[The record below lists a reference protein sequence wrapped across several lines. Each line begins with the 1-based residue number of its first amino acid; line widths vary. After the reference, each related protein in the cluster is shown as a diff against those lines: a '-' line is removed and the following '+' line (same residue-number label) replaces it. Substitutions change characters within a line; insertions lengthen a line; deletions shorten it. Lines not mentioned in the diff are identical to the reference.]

1 MFVVIFLCFFFSQDR
16 GETDCVVAWR
26 ERNETFIESFVI
38 KCREADAIAGIQTV
52 LFVFLVFP
60 RDDVT
65 GNEQLRN
72 VYACQRTTAAVIGEY
87 HTTKIVLSFS
97 AFCDS
102 DNIFSF
108 FCKVEMGNEFFEMVL
123 GFDS

>member
-1 MFVVIFLCFFFSQDR
+1 MFVVILLCFFFSQDR

-52 LFVFLVFP
+52 LFCPFLRF
-60 RDDVT
+60 VT
-65 GNEQLRN
+65 
-72 VYACQRTTAAVIGEY
+72 ATTSSP
-87 HTTKIVLSFS
+87 SFVRS
-97 AFCDS
+97 KWVM
-102 DNIFSF
+102 SF
-108 FCKVEMGNEFFEMVL
+108 LEMVL